1 MPGEAL
7 AAGTAREPGQVLPE
21 TRSDDSSP
29 EWAEELLEVRDVVK
43 RWGALTVLDGVTLS
57 LAAGTLVQVVGRNGT
72 GKTTL
77 VRVMAGLLLPDSGR
91 LAAGGVSA
99 ELDRRGYQS
108 QVGFLPAG
116 NSGLYARLSVRHNLE
131 FWTGLALVP
140 RRERGTRIERALAR
154 FGLEQLADRRADR
167 LSLGQRQRV
176 RLAMTFMHEPRV
188 VLLDEP
194 TSSLDDDGVAIVA
207 DALAE
212 FVGAGG
218 AALCCAPADQQGLVF
233 DSGYHLE
240 GGRLTPA

>member
-7 AAGTAREPGQVLPE
+7 TESSAHGPGHVL
-21 TRSDDSSP
+21 TDSATDGADLAWVDD
-29 EWAEELLEVRDVVK
+29 LLEVRDVVK
-43 RWGALTVLDGVTLS
+43 RWGTLTVLDGVTLS
-57 LAAGTLVQVVGRNGT
+57 LAAGKLVQVVGRNGT

-99 ELDRRGYQS
+99 DLDRRGYQS

-131 FWTGLALVP
+131 FWTGLALIP
-140 RRERGTRIERALAR
+140 RRERGARIERALAR

-176 RLAMTFMHEPRV
+176 RLSMTFMHEPRV

-207 DALAE
+207 EALAE